1 MGAHCRGDPRSH
13 RVGVSWGGRRSARV
27 QEPLRNSVMCRTAGT
42 LRHLMKSPQGN
53 TCSIRAPF
61 TQGEDTQHQPDRD
74 WCLLQHP
81 PPAPIQVERPARW
94 GAGGGRSTETEQT
107 SPLPVGSPRV
117 RRRLRTRPRLDVRSK
132 FRFRRD
138 WALSFLKRRKL
149 CAQSGPQSGPRLG
162 SLEEPPSRCEDRG

>member
-1 MGAHCRGDPRSH
+1 MGARCRGDPRSH

-61 TQGEDTQHQPDRD
+61 TQGKIHSTSRIEIGVSSSTLPLHPSRWRGLQGGGPGEEGAQKQSR
-74 WCLLQHP
+74 LL
-81 PPAPIQVERPARW
+81 PAPW
-94 GAGGGRSTETEQT
+94 G
-107 SPLPVGSPRV
+107 LVD